1 MLPNKRARTEPW
13 LPRIND
19 QERTML
25 VRQFF
30 NANKGQR
37 LPTYPSRLDITVLV
51 VGASAN
57 LRTCVLAL
65 NTDACS
71 CGIELTEHIDR
82 DGFRSLVWKAGCLL
96 KSHYHEFHVRLV
108 RVGVQAIVDAM
119 RRREALAL
127 TLRADGFQHLIE
139 YAILPYLDPT
149 EGVVV
154 DLSLKTDWSSTT

>member
-1 MLPNKRARTEPW
+1 MLPHKRARVEPW

-37 LPTYPSRLDITVLV
+37 LMSYPARPDITVLV

-65 NTDACS
+65 NTDTCS
-71 CGIELTEHIDR
+71 CGIELAEHIDR
-82 DGFRSLVWKAGCLL
+82 DGFRSLLWRTGCLL
-96 KSHYHEFHVRLV
+96 KSHYYEFHVRYV
-108 RVGVQAIVDAM
+108 RVGIQAIVDAM
-119 RRREALAL
+119 RRREAL
-127 TLRADGFQHLIE
+127 TLVLHADGFQHLIE

-149 EGVVV
+149 EGVVA
-154 DLSLKTDWSSTT
+154 DLVLMDLVPPTT